1 MAQVSIREVD
11 DEALDRLRKRAEE
24 NHRSLEGELREIF
37 LNAFRQVDVETSR
50 LLMREM
56 RERLGGREHSDS
68 TLLIRED
75 RDR

>member
-24 NHRSLEGELREIF
+24 NYRSLEGELREIF
-37 LNAFRQVDVETSR
+37 LNAFRQVDVATSR

>member
-1 MAQVSIREVD
+1 MAQVSIGEVD

-24 NHRSLEGELREIF
+24 NHRSLEGVLREII
-37 LNAFRQVDVETSR
+37 LNASRQAEVETAR

>member
-1 MAQVSIREVD
+1 MAQVSIGGLD
-11 DEALDRLRKRAEE
+11 DDALERLRKRAEE
-24 NHRSLEGELREIF
+24 NHRSLEGELREII
-37 LNAFRQVDVETSR
+37 LNASRQVDVETAR
-50 LLMREM
+50 LLMDEM